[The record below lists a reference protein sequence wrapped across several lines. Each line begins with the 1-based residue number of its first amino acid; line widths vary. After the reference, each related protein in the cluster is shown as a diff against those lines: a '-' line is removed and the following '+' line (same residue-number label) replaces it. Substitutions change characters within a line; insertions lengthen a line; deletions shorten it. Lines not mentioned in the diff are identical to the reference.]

1 MIRPRTD
8 RSSFSSKAW
17 RGGFPWAPA
26 WAPVLAS
33 LLLGLGAAPASAAGG
48 AALDRQPAG
57 AAKITGVSAGL
68 YQSLA
73 RKPNG
78 ALSAWGWNVTGQLC
92 NGNTKGSDVPQK
104 VSLLS
109 GKKVTAIAAGFAHS
123 LVLTSTGAM
132 FACGKNDDGEL
143 GNGSTADS
151 DVPMRVK
158 LPAGAR
164 VTTIAASE
172 HDLAVTS
179 AGTVLAWG
187 SNLFGELGDGS
198 AGGASDVPVNVS
210 IPAGIGVTAVAA
222 GAWHS
227 LALTSTGA
235 VLAWGYN
242 SDGELGD
249 GNTTNS
255 AVPVKVDLP
264 PGIKVTAIAAGG
276 YFSLALTATGSVY
289 AWGYNAD
296 GELGNGGSAN
306 SDVPVEVKLSGRK
319 VVAIAAGGCAAEVAA
334 YVAAPGHSL
343 ALTAT
348 GSVLAWGYN
357 ANGELGN
364 GGVANSHVPVEVKL
378 SGRRV
383 VAIAAGQV
391 HSLAVTSNGTVLAW
405 GGNNFGQLGDG
416 NYKASN
422 VPVQVNLP

>member
-1 MIRPRTD
+1 M
-8 RSSFSSKAW
+8 
-17 RGGFPWAPA
+17 
-26 WAPVLAS
+26 
-33 LLLGLGAAPASAAGG
+33 
-48 AALDRQPAG
+48 
-57 AAKITGVSAGL
+57 
-68 YQSLA
+68 
-73 RKPNG
+73 
-78 ALSAWGWNVTGQLC
+78 SAWGWNVTGQLC
-92 NGNTKGSDVPQK
+92 NGNTKSSDVPQK
-104 VSLLS
+104 VRLLS

-143 GNGSTADS
+143 GDGSTADS
-151 DVPMRVK
+151 DVPVSVK

-164 VTTIAASE
+164 VSAIAASE

-187 SNLFGELGDGS
+187 TNLFGELGDGS

-210 IPAGIGVTAVAA
+210 IPAGTRVTAIAA

-227 LALTSTGA
+227 LALTAAGA

-306 SDVPVEVKLSGRK
+306 SDVPVEVKLSGR
-319 VVAIAAGGCAAEVAA
+319 
-334 YVAAPGHSL
+334 
-343 ALTAT
+343 
-348 GSVLAWGYN
+348 
-357 ANGELGN
+357 
-364 GGVANSHVPVEVKL
+364 
-378 SGRRV
+378 RV

-391 HSLAVTSNGTVLAW
+391 HSLAVTSSGTVLAW